1 MNKTLN
7 KMELFQLLKISNMDI
22 ILILYEG
29 LILYMYDYVSM
40 NEISNF
46 LTFVIVILREKNI

>member
-7 KMELFQLLKISNMDI
+7 KMELYQLLKISNMDI

>member
-7 KMELFQLLKISNMDI
+7 KMELYQLLKISNMDI

-46 LTFVIVILREKNI
+46 LTLVIVILREKNI

>member
-7 KMELFQLLKISNMDI
+7 KMELYQLLKISNMDI

-29 LILYMYDYVSM
+29 LILYKCDYVSM

>member
-7 KMELFQLLKISNMDI
+7 KMELYQLLKISNMDI

-46 LTFVIVILREKNI
+46 LTFVIIILREKNI